1 MISAVNVGGPG
12 KAFDVLRQFTR
23 RPRRAEQC
31 EMCSLELTADH
42 PHLLE
47 VVHRRLICVCG
58 ACAVLFSGQGLTK
71 YKRVPQRICLLRDF
85 SMTAAQWESLLIP
98 INMAFFF
105 RSSVESRVIAMYP
118 SPAGATESLLP
129 MDAWSDL
136 ESQNPQ
142 LRQMESDVEALLVN
156 RVGEARGVQPSE
168 YYVLPIDE
176 CYKLVGLIRTHWRGF
191 SGGTEVWQ
199 EIGKFFAR
207 LRSVATVSITT
218 VAQGEPDA

>member
-1 MISAVNVGGPG
+1 MISAGNAGGPA

-23 RPRRAEQC
+23 RPRRAERC
-31 EMCSLELTADH
+31 EMCSIEVSADH

-47 VVHRRLICVCG
+47 VAHRRLICVCG
-58 ACAVLFSGQGLTK
+58 ACAILFSDQGSTK
-71 YKRVPQRICLLRDF
+71 YKRVPRRVYLLRNF

-105 RSSVESRVIAMYP
+105 RSSLERRVIAMYP

-129 MDAWSDL
+129 MDAWRDL
-136 ESQNPQ
+136 ERQNPQ
-142 LRQMESDVEALLVN
+142 LVDMQSDVEALLVN
-156 RVGEARGVQPSE
+156 RVGEARGVQPPE
-168 YYVLPIDE
+168 YYMLPIDE

-191 SGGTEVWQ
+191 SGGAEVWQ

-207 LRSVATVSITT
+207 LQSVTT
-218 VAQGEPDA
+218 VALGDRDA